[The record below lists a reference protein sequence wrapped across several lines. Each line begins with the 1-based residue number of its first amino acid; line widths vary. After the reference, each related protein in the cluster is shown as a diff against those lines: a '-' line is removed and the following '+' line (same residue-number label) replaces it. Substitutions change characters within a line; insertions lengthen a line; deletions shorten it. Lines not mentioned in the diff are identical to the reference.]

1 MKGIK
6 TFVCTLAAIA
16 TLLSAY
22 VPVRAE
28 YLGTL
33 PRDVEWT
40 LEVVNPV
47 PTTTA
52 VTVYYI
58 DRRGITVIDVL
69 TVGATPEPFVKTMPR
84 PGRDA
89 RRIIVDVDPFPGFQV
104 ALRIN
109 SGPTLTIDRGMR
121 LVFDAL

>member
-1 MKGIK
+1 M
-6 TFVCTLAAIA
+6 LAAIA
-16 TLLSAY
+16 VLLSAH

-33 PRDVEWT
+33 SRDLEWT

-47 PTTTA
+47 PTTTS
-52 VTVYYI
+52 VTVFYI
-58 DRRGITVIDVL
+58 DRRGIAVIDVL
-69 TVGATPEPFVKTMPR
+69 TVGATPEPFVKTMPK

-89 RRIIVDVDPFPGFQV
+89 RRIIVDVDPSPGFQV

-109 SGPTLTIDRGMR
+109 SGSTLTIESGMR